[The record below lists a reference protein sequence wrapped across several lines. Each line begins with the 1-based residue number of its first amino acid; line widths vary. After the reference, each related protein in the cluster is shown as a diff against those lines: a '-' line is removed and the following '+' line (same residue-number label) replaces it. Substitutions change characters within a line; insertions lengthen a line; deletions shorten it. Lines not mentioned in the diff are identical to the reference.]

1 MKPNTMILCS
11 LLSVSYV
18 QAQTID
24 TIFVSGQKTMGT
36 AKFEK
41 DEHGNFIQVIPAC
54 DQLVFA
60 SSVSSP
66 VVATDITVDVHL
78 LGQF

>member
-1 MKPNTMILCS
+1 
-11 LLSVSYV
+11 
-18 QAQTID
+18 
-24 TIFVSGQKTMGT
+24 MGT

-54 DQLVFA
+54 DQLVVA

-66 VVATDITVDVHL
+66 VAATDITVDVHL
-78 LGQF
+78 LAQF